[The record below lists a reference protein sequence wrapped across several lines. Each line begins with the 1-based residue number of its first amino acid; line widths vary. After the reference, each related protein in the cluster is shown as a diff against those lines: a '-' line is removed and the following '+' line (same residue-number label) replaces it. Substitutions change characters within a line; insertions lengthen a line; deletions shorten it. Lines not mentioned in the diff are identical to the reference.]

1 MASQSRLTD
10 EEFDALDQAAWNAL
24 GGKCACVGIDQVCA
38 RDEAQ
43 QDLLAW
49 AMGQTFESGESM
61 IERWK
66 VSRSFRCEFP
76 YLFEA
81 KWGEERP

>member
-1 MASQSRLTD
+1 MVRSRLTD

-24 GGKCACVGIDQVCA
+24 GGKCACAPNDPPCP

-61 IERWK
+61 IECWK
-66 VSRSFRCEFP
+66 ASREFRRDFP